1 MSVKMSW
8 LSYFFNC
15 SSQDLMTVC
24 RELNL
29 EDSIDELMRELG
41 ADETGRISYDEFL
54 RRRLSLRSEIDAL
67 RRQDKGDKKREQ
79 QKIIHSKEIDYIQT
93 SSENSMG
100 TLRSY

>member
-1 MSVKMSW
+1 
-8 LSYFFNC
+8 
-15 SSQDLMTVC
+15 MTVC

-67 RRQDKGDKKREQ
+67 RRQERSGEKHRAQ
-79 QKIIHSKEIDYIQT
+79 QTVVQNREIDYIQT

-100 TLRSY
+100 NFFSFARCTRV